1 MKDHHLK
8 VTKLNTVQPIDGDNT
23 RKRLLFKTFED
34 ATKLKE
40 FGYEYSN
47 DYQVELAYE
56 NYNMNDA
63 LKKIMNPDEA
73 NQQFDDSEIP
83 SGFEIIGDIAHLN
96 LSKKQQP
103 YKFKIG

>member
-1 MKDHHLK
+1 MKDHYLK
-8 VTKLNTVQPIDGDNT
+8 VLKLDTVRAIDGDNT
-23 RKRLLFKTFED
+23 RKRLLFKTIED
-34 ATKLKE
+34 NTMLKE

-47 DYQVELAYE
+47 DYSVELGYE

-73 NQQFDDSEIP
+73 NQQFDESEIP

-96 LSKKQQP
+96 LSQK
-103 YKFKIG
+103 